1 MDYCTF
7 ALLYALFAPVVVHP
21 LWPEIPEKLKEQIKI
36 YRLLNCLQIV
46 REEKAHEIEAL
57 AYLVSASMVAP
68 LRTEFANVYAYLF
81 SKYFDRIAPENLKA
95 PKELSDYEKYLLND
109 LRKHIYE
116 AQVKALKE
124 KLSTLNDVKKDSTR
138 SRQNLRLTEFFS

>member
-1 MDYCTF
+1 MNDFSF
-7 ALLYALFAPVVVHP
+7 ALLYALLAPIVVHP
-21 LWPEIPEKLKEQIKI
+21 LWPEVPERLKEQIKI

-81 SKYFDRIAPENLKA
+81 VQQVLRPHSTREPKSSKGAERLRKIFTRR
-95 PKELSDYEKYLLND
+95 PKETHL
-109 LRKHIYE
+109 
-116 AQVKALKE
+116 
-124 KLSTLNDVKKDSTR
+124 
-138 SRQNLRLTEFFS
+138 